1 MLEALQSLDF
11 ITKLEVE
18 EHKLMMSIDN
28 LRDGGRKVLEIALQ
42 LNISLQKYEVLE
54 PTLESL
60 FMEVVR

>member
-1 MLEALQSLDF
+1 
-11 ITKLEVE
+11 
-18 EHKLMMSIDN
+18 MMSVDN
-28 LRDGGRKVLEIALQ
+28 LKDGGRKVLEIALQ